1 MADQESVPRH
11 RVERPN
17 PAGRVIDDQRHGPK
31 FGERGDPEEAAV
43 FGTVGPDDCLPLALG
58 QCMEAPQLEC
68 ARVGTSLDRAGPVA
82 LADHPMEE
90 HGVIADDGREREA
103 VRAGWSRRP
112 NSSFQLPAGHSY
124 SRRPTT

>member
-1 MADQESVPRH
+1 
-11 RVERPN
+11 
-17 PAGRVIDDQRHGPK
+17 RHGPAC
-31 FGERGDPEEAAV
+31 GEWGEAAGAAG
-43 FGTVGPDDCLPLALG
+43 FGTVGPDDRLPLALG
-58 QCMEAPQLEC
+58 QRREAPQLEC
-68 ARVGTSLDRAGPVA
+68 ARAGTSLDRAGPVG

-90 HGVIADDGREREA
+90 QGVIADDGREREA